1 MRTLKMTILICS
13 VLLLTPMLSNAQNS
27 EASVTLEFGNATS
40 ALELVQ
46 NYVKGLQAG
55 EVATMNA
62 QLADNAM
69 VYGLGGGTDSLTVA
83 EHKAYYLNSTST
95 YKHVITQD
103 LYLPVKV
110 TNNWNEGEW
119 VLCWGTNTITNKK
132 TGKSTT
138 IPYHTAN
145 LVQDGKIIAI
155 RYFYDMLNVLETQ
168 GYKITPPTN

>member
-83 EHKAYYLNSTST
+83 EHKAYY
-95 YKHVITQD
+95 
-103 LYLPVKV
+103 
-110 TNNWNEGEW
+110 
-119 VLCWGTNTITNKK
+119 
-132 TGKSTT
+132 
-138 IPYHTAN
+138 
-145 LVQDGKIIAI
+145 
-155 RYFYDMLNVLETQ
+155 
-168 GYKITPPTN
+168 